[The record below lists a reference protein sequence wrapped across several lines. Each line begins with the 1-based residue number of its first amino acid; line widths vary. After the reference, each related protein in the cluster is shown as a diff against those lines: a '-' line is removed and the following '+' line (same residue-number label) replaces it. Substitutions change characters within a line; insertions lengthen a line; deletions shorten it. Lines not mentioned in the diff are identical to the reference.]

1 MTDDFLDFYKV
12 GFFCQILVES
22 RMNDPETPTIASS
35 INQDN
40 RGRKRKE
47 TVERERESDG
57 RRQGDRKE

>member
-12 GFFCQILVES
+12 VFFCQILVES
-22 RMNDPETPTIASS
+22 RMNDPETSTIASS

-47 TVERERESDG
+47 TVERERE
-57 RRQGDRKE
+57 